1 MTDNEYY
8 AQAKSQDDVKV
19 ASLMGLRLFERGTGS
34 TRSLEILLCI
44 LCQLS
49 HKGSP
54 TATQSVQM
62 IDRSTYK
69 IHHFG
74 YAFFSWK
81 PVRFALFC
89 F

>member
-1 MTDNEYY
+1 MTNNEYY
-8 AQAKSQDDVKV
+8 AQAKSQDDMKV
-19 ASLMGLRLFERGTGS
+19 ASLMGLRLFGRRTVLI
-34 TRSLEILLCI
+34 RNLEILLWI
-44 LCQLS
+44 LYQLS

-69 IHHFG
+69 IHRFG
-74 YAFFSWK
+74 YTFFSWK
-81 PVRFALFC
+81 PVRFTLFC